1 MNRSTH
7 PKVVIDEGRKVAFCQ
22 CMKEVDYIRGR
33 LGFGE
38 EGEDKLFERI
48 FGEDSEL
55 FASAFKKIGV
65 DYAEFAAFIATFYL
79 ECQLRTTL
87 SRPVDNRTL
96 IRTGTCLMMSG
107 TPPFGSSW
115 TAMARGRSLPIAPGR

>member
-1 MNRSTH
+1 
-7 PKVVIDEGRKVAFCQ
+7 
-22 CMKEVDYIRGR
+22 MKEVDYIRGR
-33 LGFGE
+33 LDFGE

-65 DYAEFAAFIATFYL
+65 EYAEFAAFIATFYL
-79 ECQLRTTL
+79 ECRLRTTP
-87 SRPVDNRTL
+87 SRFVDNRDINTD
-96 IRTGTCLMMSG
+96 RYMSLMRG

-115 TAMARGRSLPIAPGR
+115 TAMARGRSLPIAPGRLSKQLVMISCTTFLSPRMTNS